1 MDQCWSARILR
12 SEVAAPTAAFHSSG
26 IIIQNDAAPRWGGR
40 AWLLAVATVAA
51 ILCALLWSQAAHAQ
65 DIVQPPPDAACKLCH
80 VDNEGVYTLPSGE
93 TLPLGIDLTALD
105 ESVHGVHAAA
115 PVYCTD
121 CHSDRQRY
129 QFPHQPNP
137 AQDLVEYRAGVA
149 QNCEQCHATAEVHN
163 PGHLQAAD
171 SSAVPN
177 CVDCHGG
184 HEVEPVA
191 VFAADPVATC
201 QTCHQSFEN
210 KALGKV
216 HAEIVTNLGPDQTCE
231 TCHASTPQST
241 DAQCQTCHSLLTSQL
256 TLVSGD
262 QIDLHVNPQD
272 IIDSVHGERVF
283 EGIQYTTLQ
292 CTDCHKDQAVSGY
305 PHAEID
311 AVTRR
316 SLTVAMEQIC
326 QDCHLDIYDR
336 TMDGIHAQHV
346 QEGDLRAATCADCH
360 GNHAIQDPDDPREH
374 VSQTCGNCHAVINEQ
389 YAASVHGAAL
399 LGEDNPDVPVCTD
412 CHGVHNIPEATTA
425 EFRMSS
431 PNMCG
436 QCHADT
442 ALMEKYGISTDVFET
457 YVADFHGTTVTL
469 FEHNAPGEATNKAV
483 CYDCHGVHNIL
494 PANDENS
501 QIIKENLLVTCQ
513 QCHPDATANFPDSWT
528 SHFKPSI
535 ENNPLVYLVDLFYAI
550 VIPFTVGG
558 FMLFI
563 GSDVYRRVIDRRRG
577 KNKGDHDHAA

>member
-1 MDQCWSARILR
+1 
-12 SEVAAPTAAFHSSG
+12 V
-26 IIIQNDAAPRWGGR
+26 R
-40 AWLLAVATVAA
+40 AWLLALATVLA
-51 ILCALLWSQAAHAQ
+51 ILCALLWSQTARAQ
-65 DIVQPPPDAACKLCH
+65 DLTQPAPDAACKLCH
-80 VDNEGVYTLPSGE
+80 VDNEEVYTLPSGE
-93 TLPLGIDLTALD
+93 TLDLGVDLAVLD
-105 ESVHGVHAAA
+105 ASMHGVHAQA

-129 QFPHQPNP
+129 QYPHEPNP
-137 AQDLVEYRAGVA
+137 AQDLVEFAPTLPRTV
-149 QNCEQCHATAEVHN
+149 
-163 PGHLQAAD
+163 
-171 SSAVPN
+171 SSATSPPR
-177 CVDCHGG
+177 CTIRAICRPRRRHRTAQLRRLPRRPRGRGG
-184 HEVEPVA
+184 GGL
-191 VFAADPVATC
+191 AADPVATC
-201 QTCHQSFEN
+201 QGCHQTFEDE
-210 KALGKV
+210 ALGDV

-231 TCHASTPQST
+231 TCHASTPQTT

-272 IIDSVHGERVF
+272 IVDSVHGERVF
-283 EGIQYTTLQ
+283 AGLQYTTLQ

-305 PHAEID
+305 PHQEID

-374 VSQTCGNCHAVINEQ
+374 VSQTCGNCHAAINEQ
-389 YAASVHGAAL
+389 YGASVHGAAL

-412 CHGVHNIPEATTA
+412 CHGVHNIEEATTA
-425 EFRMSS
+425 EFRLSS

-436 QCHADT
+436 QCHANAT
-442 ALMEKYGISTDVFET
+442 MMEKYGISTDVFET

-469 FEHNAPGEATNKAV
+469 FEHTAPGEATNKAV

-494 PANDENS
+494 PASDENS

-528 SHFKPSI
+528 SHFKPSL

-563 GSDVYRRVIDRRRG
+563 GTDVYRRVSDRRRTKKQG
-577 KNKGDHDHAA
+577 SHDHAE